1 MSRAVSDAAGRDPVA
16 AAVVVRSLMMLGV
29 IVTVP
34 GLSHF
39 FGSRSLGPAGWT
51 IALTSAAE
59 SAVLPTVATD
69 VTRRLGPGNVAL
81 RKGRVHLQVM

>member
-1 MSRAVSDAAGRDPVA
+1 
-16 AAVVVRSLMMLGV
+16 MMLGV